1 MPEVEPVARK
11 AGATA
16 THVARA
22 KACVAVLRTADP
34 DSVEMYEAFR
44 ELDSLPVDV
53 VRAELAEWI
62 GPLPDLEQ
70 LDAPTRLRLGLPLR
84 PLRLVA
90 VSITRD
96 ADIFDLGTLA
106 EDQVRLACR
115 SWDGAD
121 LPAEERLDGELD
133 GSFAGTLQRLVLAD
147 ADADSA
153 RAAPLF
159 DVVLFAEDAGAV
171 FASGTTTQ
179 LALIAYGKV
188 EMRDGRTRA
197 AIEAALAPTAAQPA
211 ATTTPDDEA
220 PISHVAAAEAPKKT
234 ARKTAT
240 RTAAKTA
247 APAPRAPRATAA
259 SKPEKPAAAARVRRA
274 PKT

>member
-1 MPEVEPVARK
+1 MPEVEPAARK
-11 AGATA
+11 PGASA
-16 THVARA
+16 NHVARA

-53 VRAELAEWI
+53 VRAELAEWM
-62 GPLPDLEQ
+62 GPLPDLDQ
-70 LDAPTRLRLGLPLR
+70 LDAPTRVRFGLPLR
-84 PLRLVA
+84 PLRLVVA
-90 VSITRD
+90 STTRD
-96 ADIFDLGTLA
+96 ADIFDLGALA
-106 EDQVRLACR
+106 EDQVRLACK

-121 LPAEERLDGELD
+121 LPAEERLDGELE

-147 ADADSA
+147 AESA
-153 RAAPLF
+153 RGAPLF

-188 EMRDGRTRA
+188 EMRDRRTRA
-197 AIEAALAPTAAQPA
+197 AIEGALGAVPASDAPPPVA
-211 ATTTPDDEA
+211 ATEP
-220 PISHVAAAEAPKKT
+220 PKKT
-234 ARKTAT
+234 SNKTAS
-240 RTAAKTA
+240 KTA
-247 APAPRAPRATAA
+247 APRSPRPKPVAKAKKTAAGPRARKT
-259 SKPEKPAAAARVRRA
+259 